1 MSRNSRRS
9 GFFGGFRR
17 WWRKRQHGRDS
28 LRSRRNS
35 SLAAFFSFP
44 TKLRKW
50 FRYTT
55 LRFFRFQS
63 RAATVVGAESK
74 GASRKLRWVHFLNPL
89 HWVTWPAGF
98 ALSYLLS
105 RPYLNLGPALLA
117 IAVIISVLG
126 LLAQQQYQ
134 GGRASRVQLYQRLL
148 SDAAQ
153 TKDWPRALVSCK
165 TLIDLQPNDLRFQF
179 ERAQIEKEL
188 GNTQVADELMFRLAT
203 QKKYGLAALWL
214 TEQKFNLA
222 EIKSW
227 KEDQHQLFRGLM
239 SAAIDGSTG
248 PVLDGAK
255 YKLASYLMMM
265 NANAEALRFLS
276 EIIPRNPQLALTGCE
291 LARSVN
297 DQIRLQTLLPIAL
310 SYHRAELGR
319 TPDNVDQRI
328 NLGRALVLDDDIDEA
343 INVLS
348 DGQRLTPNE
357 KIQNS
362 IAEALIFKGDKI
374 ARNRQSPNSLAQRVQ
389 VVHQALKLAPNNP
402 LVVEALVD
410 LLLQCH
416 KNESQESL
424 ILKEAALQ
432 GLDPE
437 SVHFIRGTI
446 ALIDNNTAEAK
457 IHLELASK
465 SGVPMPGVLNNL
477 AVAIATDEKGDLNQ
491 ALNLSNEACSQM
503 QHPYLFET
511 RGQILFKMGRYQEC
525 ILDLEKGLAAQ
536 ELAKAIYPSLV
547 IAYEKTGNPKLSEE
561 YATRLAEMTAAKPET
576 ETEKSSE
583 KPSEKPTAEK

>member
-9 GFFGGFRR
+9 GFLGGFRR
-17 WWRKRQHGRDS
+17 WWRKRRSSRDS

-35 SLAAFFSFP
+35 SFVAILKFP
-44 TKLRKW
+44 SKLQKW
-50 FRYTT
+50 IRYSTR
-55 LRFFRFQS
+55 RFFRFQTG
-63 RAATVVGAESK
+63 AATVVGSESK
-74 GASRKLRWVHFLNPL
+74 ASSRKLRWVHFVNPL
-89 HWVTWPAGF
+89 HWITWPAGF

-117 IAVIISVLG
+117 IAVMISVLG

-134 GGRASRVQLYQRLL
+134 GGRSARVQLYQRLL
-148 SDAAQ
+148 SNAAQ
-153 TKDWPRALVSCK
+153 TKDWPRALVASK

-188 GNTQVADELMFRLAT
+188 GNSQVADELMFRLAT

-214 TEQKFNLA
+214 TEQKFNLK
-222 EIKSW
+222 ELKSW
-227 KEDQHQLFRGLM
+227 KKEEHQLFRGLM

-248 PVLDGAK
+248 TVLDGAK

-265 NANAEALRFLS
+265 NANVEALRYLS
-276 EIIPRNPQLALTGCE
+276 EIIPRNPQLALMGCE
-291 LARSVN
+291 LARNVN

-310 SYHRAELGR
+310 NYNRAELSK
-319 TPDNVDQRI
+319 TPDNVELRI
-328 NLGRALVLDDDIDEA
+328 SLGRALLLDENIDEA
-343 INVLS
+343 INLLS

-357 KIQNS
+357 KLQNA
-362 IAEALIFKGDKI
+362 IAEALIYKGDKI
-374 ARNRQSPNSLAQRVQ
+374 ARNRQTPNSLAQRVL

-410 LLLQCH
+410 LLIQCH
-416 KNESQESL
+416 KNESDETNT
-424 ILKEAALQ
+424 LKEAALQ

-446 ALIDNNTAEAK
+446 ALIENNTTEAK
-457 IHLELASK
+457 THLELASK
-465 SGVPMPGVLNNL
+465 SGVPLPGVLNNL
-477 AVAIATDEKGDLNQ
+477 AVAIAADEKGDLNQ
-491 ALNLSNEACSQM
+491 ALSLSNAACEKLA
-503 QHPYLFET
+503 HPYLFET

-536 ELAKAIYPSLV
+536 ELAKSIYPSLV
-547 IAYEKTGNPKLSEE
+547 IAYEKIGNQKLSAE
-561 YATRLAEMTAAKPET
+561 YATRLAQKESTST
-576 ETEKSSE
+576 ELEAEKQT
-583 KPSEKPTAEK
+583 KQPSEEK